1 MVVEGVDKTR
11 NPVLN
16 VMANRINRLYS
27 IIFRLFSI
35 FIEDVRSFM
44 EYHLKFV
51 SQISIHT

>member
-1 MVVEGVDKTR
+1 MVVEGVDKTS

-51 SQISIHT
+51 SQKSIHT